1 MMDQSARPGVW
12 TAVIA
17 AVLLAFTPPL
27 AAQQGGG
34 PQPPTPVI
42 VTQVKMQPVAERVE
56 ALGTLKA
63 NESVEIAA
71 TVTERVTAV
80 NFDDGQR
87 VKKGAV
93 LIEMDAAEERA
104 ELAEQRAFLA
114 QAQRQVNRLA
124 PLVKR
129 GAAAES
135 TIDTQRRETE
145 GARARIQAI
154 ESRIAKRVIKAPFD
168 GVVGLRNI
176 SIGALAQP
184 GELLTTIDDDVVM
197 KLDFAVPAVFV
208 STLKRGVAIKATSAS
223 FPDRIFKGTVSSVDS
238 RIDPVTRS
246 IVARALID
254 NPDGELRPGLLMLVE
269 LQKNPRQAVVVPEEA
284 VVPVGDEN
292 FVWVVDGE
300 AGAPVADRRTV
311 TLGTRQF
318 GEVEIVS
325 GLSPGE
331 QVVTHGTLRMRP
343 RAPLTITAVE
353 NGDEPL
359 GALLKQAGGAKPA
372 RQGAE

>member
-1 MMDQSARPGVW
+1 ML
-12 TAVIA
+12 
-17 AVLLAFTPPL
+17 VLGASFSLE
-27 AAQQGGG
+27 AQQAGG
-34 PQPPTPVI
+34 PQAPTPVI
-42 VTQVKMQPVAERVE
+42 ITAVTMQPLTERVE

-63 NESVEIAA
+63 NESVEVAS
-71 TVTERVTAV
+71 TVTELITAV

-104 ELAEQRAFLA
+104 ELAEQRSFLA

-135 TIDTQRRETE
+135 TIDTQRREAQ

-176 SIGALAQP
+176 SVGALAQP
-184 GELLTTIDDDVVM
+184 GELLTTIDDDAVM

-208 STLKRGVAIKATSAS
+208 SALKPGLAIAATSAA
-223 FPDRIFKGTVSSVDS
+223 FPDRVFKGVISSVDS

-254 NPDGELRPGLLMLVE
+254 NAASELRPGLLMLVE
-269 LQKNPRQAVVVPEEA
+269 LQQNPRQAVVVPEEA

-292 FVWVVDGE
+292 FVWVVSGE
-300 AGAPVADRRTV
+300 AGAPVAERRTV
-311 TLGTRQF
+311 ILGTRQF

-325 GLSPGE
+325 GLSSGE
-331 QVVTHGTLRMRP
+331 RVVTHGTLRMRP
-343 RAPLTITAVE
+343 GAPLAITAVE
-353 NGDEPL
+353 KGGEPL
-359 GALLKQAGGAKPA
+359 DVLLKQTDAG
-372 RQGAE
+372 QGGE